1 MNWYWR
7 RMLKKLFKSSIVKDS
22 NFLVYSTSIKM
33 QILTTW
39 IVYQTYDNVLWDT
52 GIYIEGT
59 LKKLYNEIVDILDDS
74 TRVP

>member
-22 NFLVYSTSIKM
+22 NFLFTVHYKDADTYY
-33 QILTTW
+33 L
-39 IVYQTYDNVLWDT
+39 IVYQMYDNVLWNT